1 MVAVLYRNIK
11 VSSLLYLLMHAAILS
26 IDKIAHQ
33 TLSTMRF
40 FFFIIGFERVI
51 FSAYLLMRLMQS
63 LIAEFAKLDLPLLE
77 VEYTVGIF

>member
-33 TLSTMRF
+33 TTPTLSTTR
-40 FFFIIGFERVI
+40 FFIIGFERVI
-51 FSAYLLMRLMQS
+51 FSAYLLMRLTQS
-63 LIAEFAKLDLPLLE
+63 LIAEFAKTLPLLE
-77 VEYTVGIF
+77 DTVGIF